1 MSRIAALVILAI
13 ALVGCDAISTL
24 VDGVKYASA
33 VENDLAASTG
43 MKPQVGFAWHNGR
56 LTTVTVTFPR
66 LYAAKPLEQLADT
79 VRRSVASRFNQTPDD
94 IVLSFSLGQTPPGT
108 AAQWRQPPQDARAE
122 L

>member
-1 MSRIAALVILAI
+1 MSRIAALVIVFI
-13 ALVGCDAISTL
+13 TLVGCDAISTL

-66 LYAAKPLEQLADT
+66 LYAAKPLDQLADM
-79 VRRSVASRFNQTPDD
+79 VRRSVASEFKQTPDD
-94 IVLSFSLGQTPPGT
+94 IVLGFSLGQAPSGA
-108 AAQWRQPPQDARAE
+108 AAQWRAPPQDARAE